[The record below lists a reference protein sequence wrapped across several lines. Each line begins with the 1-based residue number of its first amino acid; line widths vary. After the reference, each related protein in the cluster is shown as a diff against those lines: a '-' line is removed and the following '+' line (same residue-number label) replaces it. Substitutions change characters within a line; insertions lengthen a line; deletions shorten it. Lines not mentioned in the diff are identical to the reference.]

1 MPQKLTARQYTQVR
15 CVLIIAHL
23 STFVFSLSML
33 LVAVAERR
41 RYMDYF
47 KIVTGPHRGANSSI
61 GFMVASGAVGLVQPL
76 LFFCIHLAYP
86 LALQR
91 QWAVPDDCEQR
102 DTEAEKKQQ
111 VEQRPCALRAK
122 SSAQRSTLFD
132 LMDTS
137 ALAANGAHRRPPLS
151 RIDIAAEEA
160 PHETEAAA
168 AVVSPAATA
177 ALRPSPPAQ
186 GLMHPRQRS
195 LLLLKAPSDPPLSI
209 TQPPSTR
216 CTDFFS
222 STPQGAPMVSRGS
235 CTAAADIFTSAFS
248 TPSST
253 EAGADMSSTATPLSR
268 SPNVD
273 PEGLEVESKGPVAAA
288 VPSGHR
294 LIGSCPAVNVPKDCF
309 STMADG
315 AVFTRDEHEDATAAA
330 TMTAATAG
338 YAEVSEGFP
347 PVSDWA
353 PPPPSEVSGVMTEP
367 PGDFSTPDFGGKTS
381 KPPRRWMPKT
391 VTPGASATQVGVD
404 GSSPAAAPADAR
416 DVTASRPDSAF
427 PQSATG
433 LCRPPPPTLVS
444 SLGSPLTPL
453 LHSVNPCGAGDTIRA
468 QQDCAGI
475 LTVTPSKRSA
485 MTTLTVAVTAA
496 GSGASSTR
504 DTRVAVQ
511 SSEEMQPPEVS
522 AKGVRKGGPRHRSSS
537 GDMSQG
543 GLASALSKA
552 LPWCAS
558 SCATAEALPTRSHP
572 ARRPSDSSLRASA
585 RPLPPAL
592 LHMYFK
598 SETTFRSLLTAYF
611 TFAAIG
617 ILFMYFFGM
626 LWLVRNELNGL
637 NSLVSMAD
645 GWKKVFVYQKVT
657 PAIDT
662 SLCKAE
668 LEGRCSG
675 GTHLCNATM
684 YDSAEAAHNVSCPF
698 CTPSQQRLISTFTV
712 LCSAAYDPKVCYS
725 TSFLALLAL
734 SVSTS
739 LVSLCVAVFS
749 CGTGV
754 LASVGYATLS
764 EREKEAREAQ
774 VLLDA
779 GGLFSPPEHAPLSHS
794 SNSPASTSPPL
805 SHVAADE
812 TSSLTSQLV
821 VAPSRERLMHT
832 FEGLHAPSAALLPPL
847 WTVMAEMSDSGDSSL
862 VPPVSLV

>member
-15 CVLIIAHL
+15 RVLIIAHL
-23 STFVFSLSML
+23 STFAFSLSML

-41 RYMDYF
+41 RYMGYF
-47 KIVTGPHRGANSSI
+47 KIVTGQHRGANSSI
-61 GFMVASGAVGLVQPL
+61 DFMVASGAVGLVQPL

-86 LALQR
+86 FALQR
-91 QWAVPDDCEQR
+91 QWAVPDDRERR
-102 DTEAEKKQQ
+102 DTEAAKKQQ
-111 VEQRPCALRAK
+111 AQEGPCALRAK
-122 SSAQRSTLFD
+122 SSAKRSALFD
-132 LMDTS
+132 LTDTS
-137 ALAANGAHRRPPLS
+137 ARTANSAHRRPPLS
-151 RIDIAAEEA
+151 RIGIAAEEA

-168 AVVSPAATA
+168 AVPPAATA
-177 ALRPSPPAQ
+177 ALRPSLSAQ
-186 GLMHPRQRS
+186 GLSHPRQRS
-195 LLLLKAPSDPPLSI
+195 LLLLKAPSDSPLSI
-209 TQPPSTR
+209 TRPPSTK
-216 CTDFFS
+216 CTDFSS
-222 STPQGAPMVSRGS
+222 STPQGASMVSRGS
-235 CTAAADIFTSAFS
+235 CTAAADILTSAFS
-248 TPSST
+248 TPSIT
-253 EAGADMSSTATPLSR
+253 EAGVDMSNTTTPLSR
-268 SPNVD
+268 SPKVD
-273 PEGLEVESKGPVAAA
+273 AEGLEVASKGLVAAA

-294 LIGSCPAVNVPKDCF
+294 LIGSCRAVNVPKDCF
-309 STMADG
+309 STMDDR
-315 AVFTRDEHEDATAAA
+315 AVFTRDEHEDAAVAA
-330 TMTAATAG
+330 TVTAATAG
-338 YAEVSEGFP
+338 YADVSEGFL
-347 PVSDWA
+347 PVSDGA
-353 PPPPSEVSGVMTEP
+353 PLL
-367 PGDFSTPDFGGKTS
+367 
-381 KPPRRWMPKT
+381 RWMSKT
-391 VTPGASATQVGVD
+391 VTPGASATQAGVD
-404 GSSPAAAPADAR
+404 GSTPAAAPADAR
-416 DVTASRPDSAF
+416 DDTASRPDSAF
-427 PQSATG
+427 PQSATA

-444 SLGSPLTPL
+444 SSGSPLTLL
-453 LHSVNPCGAGDTIRA
+453 LHSVNLRGAGDTTSA

-475 LTVTPSKRSA
+475 LTATPSKRSA
-485 MTTLTVAVTAA
+485 MATLTVAVTAA
-496 GSGASSTR
+496 GPGVSSTR

-511 SSEEMQPPEVS
+511 SSEEMHPPEVS
-522 AKGVRKGGPRHRSSS
+522 AKGAREGGPRHRSSP
-537 GDMSQG
+537 GDMSRG
-543 GLASALSKA
+543 GFASAVSQA
-552 LPWCAS
+552 LPWRASICA
-558 SCATAEALPTRSHP
+558 AAEALLTRSHP
-572 ARRPSDSSLRASA
+572 SRRPSDSSLRASA

-637 NSLVSMAD
+637 NNLVSMAD
-645 GWKKVFVYQKVT
+645 GWKKVFVSQKVT
-657 PAIDT
+657 PAIDI

-698 CTPSQQRLISTFTV
+698 CTPSQQQLISTFTG
-712 LCSAAYDPKVCYS
+712 LCSAAYNPKVSYS

-749 CGTGV
+749 CSTGV

-794 SNSPASTSPPL
+794 SKSPVSASPPL

-862 VPPVSLV
+862 VPPVSLM

>member
-41 RYMDYF
+41 RYMGYF

-91 QWAVPDDCEQR
+91 QWAVPDDCEGH
-102 DTEAEKKQQ
+102 DTEAGKKQQ
-111 VEQRPCALRAK
+111 AQQRPCALRAK

-137 ALAANGAHRRPPLS
+137 ALTANDAHRRPPLS

-168 AVVSPAATA
+168 VVSPAATA

-186 GLMHPRQRS
+186 GLTHPRQRS
-195 LLLLKAPSDPPLSI
+195 LLLLKAPSGPPLSI
-209 TQPPSTR
+209 TQSPSTQ

-222 STPQGAPMVSRGS
+222 STPQGTPMVSRGS
-235 CTAAADIFTSAFS
+235 CTAAADILTSAFS

-253 EAGADMSSTATPLSR
+253 EAGVDMSNTTTPLSR

-273 PEGLEVESKGPVAAA
+273 AERLEMASKGPVAAA

-309 STMADG
+309 STMNDG
-315 AVFTRDEHEDATAAA
+315 AVFTRDEHEDATAA
-330 TMTAATAG
+330 TTVTAATAG
-338 YAEVSEGFP
+338 YADVSEGFP

-367 PGDFSTPDFGGKTS
+367 PGDVGTSDFGGKAS
-381 KPPRRWMPKT
+381 GPPRRRMSKT
-391 VTPGASATQVGVD
+391 VTPGASATQAGVD
-404 GSSPAAAPADAR
+404 GSTPAAAPADAR
-416 DVTASRPDSAF
+416 DDTESRPDSAF

-433 LCRPPPPTLVS
+433 LCRPPPPTLFS
-444 SLGSPLTPL
+444 SSGLPLTPL
-453 LHSVNPCGAGDTIRA
+453 LHSVNPRGAGDTTSA

-485 MTTLTVAVTAA
+485 MATLTVAVTAA
-496 GSGASSTR
+496 GPGPSSAR

-522 AKGVRKGGPRHRSSS
+522 AKGAREGGPRHRSSS

-543 GLASALSKA
+543 GLASALSQA
-552 LPWCAS
+552 LPWCAP

-592 LHMYFK
+592 IHMYFK

-611 TFAAIG
+611 TFTAIG

-645 GWKKVFVYQKVT
+645 GWEKVFVYQKVA

-668 LEGRCSG
+668 LEGKCSG
-675 GTHLCNATM
+675 GTHLCNAKM

-698 CTPSQQRLISTFTV
+698 CTPSQQQLISTFTV

-725 TSFLALLAL
+725 TFLALLAL

-779 GGLFSPPEHAPLSHS
+779 GGLFPPEHAPLSHS
-794 SNSPASTSPPL
+794 SNSPASASPPL
-805 SHVAADE
+805 SHVAAGE

-847 WTVMAEMSDSGDSSL
+847 WAVMAEMSDSGDSSL